1 MTGLWKASALLSQ
14 PHHKSH
20 GPSKASSKIKVLP
33 YAAFM
38 GIFLIKIT
46 RGPRS
51 AEDQWKRSLH
61 RGTFTYLPLLIKHN
75 ICWKCALPSL
85 KKITTTTLCYFL
97 HLVIHSGVR
106 VQAASIIVQ
115 MMSNLTPLSR
125 SENLRHH
132 QVKNWFY
139 PFKLMGKGLLW
150 GCMNVPPKIT
160 LALLPH
166 TFVELQ
172 LCLVPRKCST
182 PRSSSRYKL
191 CYCQLASEA
200 LNLRSLYLFCSVL
213 CL

>member
-1 MTGLWKASALLSQ
+1 MCFTLFEKNHN
-14 PHHKSH
+14 HHT
-20 GPSKASSKIKVLP
+20 AIV
-33 YAAFM
+33 
-38 GIFLIKIT
+38 
-46 RGPRS
+46 
-51 AEDQWKRSLH
+51 
-61 RGTFTYLPLLIKHN
+61 
-75 ICWKCALPSL
+75 
-85 KKITTTTLCYFL
+85 YFL
-97 HLVIHSGVR
+97 HFVIHGGVW
-106 VQAASIIVQ
+106 VQAASITVQ

-191 CYCQLASEA
+191 CYCQLAFEAQISEVCICFA
-200 LNLRSLYLFCSVL
+200 LFSVYQKSLKVMGDCRYMFMFLEHVNCERL
-213 CL
+213 

>member
-1 MTGLWKASALLSQ
+1 MKLIPPQRCSYLLASARQALHLLKMCFTLFEKNHN
-14 PHHKSH
+14 HH
-20 GPSKASSKIKVLP
+20 
-33 YAAFM
+33 
-38 GIFLIKIT
+38 
-46 RGPRS
+46 S
-51 AEDQWKRSLH
+51 A
-61 RGTFTYLPLLIKHN
+61 IV
-75 ICWKCALPSL
+75 
-85 KKITTTTLCYFL
+85 YFL
-97 HLVIHSGVR
+97 HFVIHSGVW
-106 VQAASIIVQ
+106 VQAASTTVQ

-191 CYCQLASEA
+191 CYCQLAFEA
-200 LNLRSLYLFCSVL
+200 PNLRSLYLFCSVL
-213 CL
+213 CLSEIP